1 MFKYSSLLCPIY
13 SGALLILLLGLVV
26 IVGWFIGSVSLI
38 QIDPQFVPMQFNTAL
53 GFVLISLA
61 IMGLASNHQNLNRYI
76 GIILILL
83 GGLTLIQHMFGT
95 NFFIDELFMKH
106 YIMTGTSQ
114 AGRMAP
120 NTALNF
126 LLSGIAIFV
135 ISKSKIGLNHFLISS
150 LLGSL
155 ITGLGTVAFLGYLSN
170 IKTAYGW
177 GKLTKMAIHTS
188 IGFIVVGIL
197 LILVTRYLSGRTKLK
212 TPSLTLPLTLFLLG
226 ITITICFWQA
236 LYASG
241 IYVDSQDGIQIINFV
256 TSGILIFGGLFSM
269 AVAIAMWFAIRSR
282 EQLQVLRLAQQEIL
296 VLNQQLEKLSYL
308 DGLTEIP
315 NRRSFDLALDKELG
329 RAYRYQYP
337 VALILIDIDYFKAY
351 NDFYGHQLGDI
362 CIQQVALTLNSL
374 TKRKT
379 DMAARYGGEEFVLL
393 LPDISLQNVEKLAAI
408 ALQAIVDLGIPHE
421 ASKVNPFVTISAGVN
436 VCIPHLDTSPR
447 EIIQRTDQALYDAK
461 AKGRNCFITNT
472 HTE

>member
-1 MFKYSSLLCPIY
+1 M
-13 SGALLILLLGLVV
+13 LGLVV
-26 IVGWFIGSVSLI
+26 IFGWFIGSISLI
-38 QIDPQFVPMQFNTAL
+38 QINPQFVPMQFNTAL

-61 IMGLASNHQNLNRYI
+61 IMGLPSNRLNLTRYL
-76 GIILILL
+76 GIILMLL
-83 GGLTLIQHMFGT
+83 GGLTLIQHIFGV

-106 YIMTGTSQ
+106 YITTGTSQ

-126 LLSGIAIFV
+126 LLSGIAIFL
-135 ISKSKIGLNHFLISS
+135 ISQSKIGLNHFLISS

-177 GKLTKMAIHTS
+177 GNLTRMAIHTS
-188 IGFIVVGIL
+188 IAFMVVGIF

-212 TPSLTLPLTLFLLG
+212 TSSLILPLTLFLLG

-236 LYASG
+236 IYASG
-241 IYVDSQDGIQIINFV
+241 IYVDSQDGIQLINFV
-256 TSGILIFGGLFSM
+256 TSGILIFGGLFSI
-269 AVAIAMWFAIRSR
+269 VVTIAMWFAIRSR
-282 EQLQVLRLAQQEIL
+282 EQLQILRLAQQEIL
-296 VLNQQLEKLSYL
+296 ALNQQLEKLSYL

-315 NRRSFDLALDKELG
+315 NRRAFDLAIEKELG
-329 RAYRYQYP
+329 RACRYQYP
-337 VALILIDIDYFKAY
+337 IALILIDIDYFKAY

-374 TKRKT
+374 IKRKA

-393 LPDISLQNVEKLAAI
+393 LSDTSLQNAEKLAAI
-408 ALQAIVDLGIPHE
+408 ALQAIVDLAIPHE
-421 ASKVNPFVTISAGVN
+421 ASKVNPCVTISAGVS

-461 AKGRNCFITNT
+461 AKGRNRFIMNT
-472 HTE
+472 HTPFPANN